1 MVWLGMFSKIHT
13 VPQKMCA
20 IDRDNF
26 QSVEEKKKKK
36 ETGKRKKRQRHIP
49 QPDITTT
56 NYYYYILPELE
67 PIPLHI
73 HFLTIPWR
81 SRGPCHMDE
90 HIFIYGNIPVLLFII
105 SLWYFVT
112 KIVLT
117 LLWEKI
123 VLVIEKNFWNSML
136 KAENLKF
143 FWEL

>member
-1 MVWLGMFSKIHT
+1 MFSKIHT

-56 NYYYYILPELE
+56 NYYYYYYILPELE

-73 HFLTIPWR
+73 HFLTIP
-81 SRGPCHMDE
+81 
-90 HIFIYGNIPVLLFII
+90 
-105 SLWYFVT
+105 
-112 KIVLT
+112 
-117 LLWEKI
+117 
-123 VLVIEKNFWNSML
+123 
-136 KAENLKF
+136 
-143 FWEL
+143 

>member
-1 MVWLGMFSKIHT
+1 MFSKIHT

-56 NYYYYILPELE
+56 NYYYILPELE

-73 HFLTIPWR
+73 HFLTIP
-81 SRGPCHMDE
+81 
-90 HIFIYGNIPVLLFII
+90 
-105 SLWYFVT
+105 
-112 KIVLT
+112 
-117 LLWEKI
+117 
-123 VLVIEKNFWNSML
+123 
-136 KAENLKF
+136 
-143 FWEL
+143 

>member
-1 MVWLGMFSKIHT
+1 MFSKIHT

-56 NYYYYILPELE
+56 NYYYYYILPELE

-73 HFLTIPWR
+73 HFLTIP
-81 SRGPCHMDE
+81 
-90 HIFIYGNIPVLLFII
+90 
-105 SLWYFVT
+105 
-112 KIVLT
+112 
-117 LLWEKI
+117 
-123 VLVIEKNFWNSML
+123 
-136 KAENLKF
+136 
-143 FWEL
+143 